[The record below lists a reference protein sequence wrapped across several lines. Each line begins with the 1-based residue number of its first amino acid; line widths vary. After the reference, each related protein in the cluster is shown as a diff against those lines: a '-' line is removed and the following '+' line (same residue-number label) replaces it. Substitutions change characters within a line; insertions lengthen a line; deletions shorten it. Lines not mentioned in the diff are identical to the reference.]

1 MGVEAVTYSRFHRGL
16 DGCPPTADWVW
27 DSGWLGTHLD
37 VGAQLQHVIPESVWG
52 LGYDVS
58 EKHSEKNLHVT

>member
-1 MGVEAVTYSRFHRGL
+1 MDALRQPAGL
-16 DGCPPTADWVW
+16 GATT
-27 DSGWLGTHLD
+27 GLGTHLD
-37 VGAQLQHVIPESVWG
+37 VGVQRRHVIAELVWG